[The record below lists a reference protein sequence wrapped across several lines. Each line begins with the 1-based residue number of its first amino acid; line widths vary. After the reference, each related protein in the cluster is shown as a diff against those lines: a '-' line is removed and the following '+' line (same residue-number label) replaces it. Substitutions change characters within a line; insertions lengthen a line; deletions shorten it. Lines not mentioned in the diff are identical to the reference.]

1 VDVVDSELAL
11 EEQVE
16 AQAEL
21 VVVQVALLEQVAVV
35 VVDWEQEL
43 HQVADAQQVVRV
55 QSS

>member
-1 VDVVDSELAL
+1 MDVVDSELAL